1 METKLQVTFLTIF
14 PEMFPGPLGF
24 SLCSKALEKG
34 IWSYNVVNIRDF
46 GITKH
51 KKVDDQPCGG
61 GAGMV
66 IRPDVLANAL
76 DFALDKYRANKIFYM
91 SPKGI
96 PLKQGLIKTITDQR
110 LQENNI
116 IIICGRFEGIDQR
129 IITYYNVEEI
139 SIGDYIISG
148 GELAAMVLVD
158 GLVRT
163 LDGVAS
169 SQESI
174 VNDSFSMDGNFEG
187 LLEYPLYTKPAD
199 WRGILVPEVLLSGNH
214 QEIENWKIKKAR
226 EVTKKCRSDLWQVY
240 EKKFLMKNK

>member
-1 METKLQVTFLTIF
+1 MKTKLQVTFLTIF

-24 SLCSKALEKG
+24 SLCAKALEKQ

-66 IRPDVLANAL
+66 IRPDVLASAL
-76 DFALDKYRANKIFYM
+76 DFALNKYRANKIFYM
-91 SPKGI
+91 SPRGM
-96 PLKQGLIKTITDQR
+96 PLKQERIQVMLDQT
-110 LQENNI
+110 LKENNI

-148 GELAAMVLVD
+148 GELAAMILVD
-158 GLVRT
+158 WLVRT
-163 LDGVAS
+163 LDGVVS
-169 SQESI
+169 SNKSI
-174 VNDSFSMDGNFEG
+174 VNDSFSMSGSLKG

-199 WRGILVPEVLLSGNH
+199 WRGMNVPEVLLSGNH
-214 QEIENWKIKKAR
+214 QGIEDWKIEKAR
-226 EVTKKCRSDLWQVY
+226 EVTKKCRPDLWQAY
-240 EKKFLMKNK
+240 EKVNNN